1 MGLHTSCEIKHPSY
15 WCKTFGQE
23 FQRADKSFYR
33 TFPVTCQW
41 DKTWSTSTIAH
52 TCQCESNYQQRFIS
66 QDIFLS
72 SGSKCVTP
80 LLPPTRHNL
89 VPVWDKNN
97 PPGRLD
103 IRVVPSDQ
111 CYLRA
116 WLHVN
121 IQMFCR
127 RSAQPTDIRLQ
138 SGHLQS
144 DLPPRK
150 SVLYPYLADLCCK
163 YYTSLQK
170 CIF

>member
-1 MGLHTSCEIKHPSY
+1 MQNLWARIPASRQVFLPHLSGHLPV
-15 WCKTFGQE
+15 GQDLVHLNNCPHLPMWVKLS
-23 FQRADKSFYR
+23 AKFY
-33 TFPVTCQW
+33 FP
-41 DKTWSTSTIAH
+41 
-52 TCQCESNYQQRFIS
+52 R
-66 QDIFLS
+66 LS

-89 VPVWDKNN
+89 APVWDKNN

-111 CYLRA
+111 CYLRT

-150 SVLYPYLADLCCK
+150 SVLHPNLADLCCK
-163 YYTSLQK
+163 YYTSLKK

>member
-1 MGLHTSCEIKHPSY
+1 MKLNIPATGAKPLGKNSSEPTSLSTAPFRSPASGTRPGPPPQSPTLANVSQIISKV
-15 WCKTFGQE
+15 
-23 FQRADKSFYR
+23 SFL
-33 TFPVTCQW
+33 
-41 DKTWSTSTIAH
+41 
-52 TCQCESNYQQRFIS
+52 
-66 QDIFLS
+66 IFLS

-89 VPVWDKNN
+89 IPVWDKNN

-150 SVLYPYLADLCCK
+150 SVLHPNLADLCCK
-163 YYTSLQK
+163 YYTSLKK
-170 CIF
+170 CIL